1 MSNLVPKYYNYI
13 KDCYKSILL
22 TLLTFIFLGIL
33 YISNS
38 SPQYLVSVAIDQKT
52 DAQGDLGSNSI
63 LSALGG
69 GSLNGSKFY
78 HEIKEVMYSMEVTKR
93 FEENHGGLNDYFGS
107 LFDEST
113 NAYKPLWNLNNFL
126 KKVKFSFLGV
136 PYEPIPNLYFLNEI
150 VRGTINIRFDDFAE
164 LIYISSYTS
173 SPALTSKLIN
183 GVILETDASMKSSE
197 KFELEER
204 IKFLIQEL
212 GITSTIEQREA
223 LSQILENQLLKKSLI
238 NTNALYK
245 IMIVRDLEVSE
256 YPVKP
261 SLFFIMSL
269 FLMLGLLSSIGFHSI
284 KFIIKEFSWD

>member
-1 MSNLVPKYYNYI
+1 MSYPVLKYYNYI

-22 TLLTFIFLGIL
+22 TLLVFLLLGIL
-33 YISNS
+33 YIFNS

-52 DAQGDLGSNSI
+52 ETQGDLGSSSL

-69 GSLNGSKFY
+69 GSPNGSKFY
-78 HEIKEVMYSMEVTKR
+78 YQIKEVMYSMEVTKR

-113 NAYKPLWNLNNFL
+113 QTYKPLWNLNTFL
-126 KKVKFSFLGV
+126 KKIKFFFLGV
-136 PYEPIPNLYFLNEI
+136 PYEPIPNLHFLNQV
-150 VRGTINIRFDDFAE
+150 VRGTVNIRFDDFAE

-173 SPALTSKLIN
+173 SPSLTSKLIN
-183 GVILETDASMKSSE
+183 GLILETDSSMKSSE
-197 KFELEER
+197 KFELDER

-223 LSQILENQLLKKSLI
+223 LSQILENQLLKESLI

-245 IMIVRDLEVSE
+245 IVIVRDLEVSE

-261 SLFFIMSL
+261 SLNFIMSL
-269 FLMLGLLSSIGFHSI
+269 FLMLGLLASIGFHTI
-284 KFIIKEFSWD
+284 KFIIKEFFWD